1 MRISGFTGLILLLAS
16 ELCGADNVLSPR
28 EKADGWVLL
37 FDGQS
42 LNGWSSSVPE
52 AAGRGR
58 GPGGIAKQAKAP
70 APSGAAPSVGSNPRA
85 CSTPA
90 GQAPVA
96 AGASHWEVS
105 GGTLSPCGDPA
116 GYLTSVESYKDF
128 VLTVDFRTGAESTTG
143 GL

>member
-1 MRISGFTGLILLLAS
+1 MKIFAGSTGLMLILTAGLF
-16 ELCGADNVLSPR
+16 GADNVLTPS

-42 LNGWSSSVPE
+42 LNGWSSSVPQ

-58 GPGGIAKQAKAP
+58 GPGGVPKQAKAP
-70 APSGAAPSVGSNPRA
+70 APSGAAPSVGSNPRT

-90 GQAPVA
+90 GQASVA

-116 GYLTSVESYKDF
+116 GYLTSAESYKDF
-128 VLTVDFRTGAESTTG
+128 VLM
-143 GL
+143 